1 MYFHPYN
8 YLSFVSMHLNIFQSF
23 FPYQSFYLTFYLSSF
38 NIKFTLELSIYKFY
52 LSSFNIKF
60 TLELS
65 IYKFYLSSFNIKF
78 TLELSIYKYYLSRRC
93 TEDEIKVKGANCL
106 IWKRFSNLFETL
118 QSLYWSAF
126 GLIRELMIL
135 LTLDYKCNCEI
146 KFIIYRVSLKK
157 GFNRV

>member
-65 IYKFYLSSFNIKF
+65 IYKC
-78 TLELSIYKYYLSRRC
+78 YLSRRC

-135 LTLDYKCNCEI
+135 LTLDYKM
-146 KFIIYRVSLKK
+146 
-157 GFNRV
+157 